1 MKRLKSLISYDD
13 KDVFTLQNLEKYN
26 VSYQLLTYKYQSNQ
40 MTVSHVEL
48 LLGQLL
54 TFYVSTHSILDPSQQ
69 LMMIMSMCLCSYND
83 TT

>member
-26 VSYQLLTYKYQSNQ
+26 VSYQLLTYEYQSNQ

-48 LLGQLL
+48 SLGQLL
-54 TFYVSTHSILDPSQQ
+54 TFYVFTQCILDPSPP
-69 LMMIMSMCLCSYND
+69 LMIMRRAQTLL
-83 TT
+83 